1 MANFLNLG
9 NEKFLWAKGI
19 DDKVISYL
27 KTCFNNKEQISSAVH
42 QSMLKYFKEYLCVG
56 GMPSVVDIFLKT
68 NVGIGI
74 ANLILV
80 QYRTTKP
87 GIIFELKVDSS
98 PIDAIKQI
106 KQKNYLE
113 SFNTYK
119 GKILLIGINL
129 DSKTKKHT
137 VLIEEVNK

>member
-1 MANFLNLG
+1 
-9 NEKFLWAKGI
+9 
-19 DDKVISYL
+19 
-27 KTCFNNKEQISSAVH
+27 
-42 QSMLKYFKEYLCVG
+42 MLKYFKEYLCVG

-68 NVGIGI
+68 NVGIGR

-80 QYRTTKP
+80 PYRITKP

-129 DSKTKKHT
+129 DSKTKKHS

>member
-1 MANFLNLG
+1 
-9 NEKFLWAKGI
+9 
-19 DDKVISYL
+19 
-27 KTCFNNKEQISSAVH
+27 
-42 QSMLKYFKEYLCVG
+42 
-56 GMPSVVDIFLKT
+56 MPSVVDIFKKT
-68 NVGIGI
+68 NVGIGR

-80 QYRTTKP
+80 PYRTTKP

-129 DSKTKKHT
+129 DSKTKKHS

>member
-9 NEKFLWAKGI
+9 NEKFLLAKGI

-42 QSMLKYFKEYLCVG
+42 QSMLRYFKEYLCVG

-68 NVGIGI
+68 NVGIGR
-74 ANLILV
+74 ADLILV

-98 PIDAIKQI
+98 PIEAI

-119 GKILLIGINL
+119 EKILLIGFNL
-129 DSKTKKHT
+129 DSKTKKHS

>member
-1 MANFLNLG
+1 MANFLNLE

-42 QSMLKYFKEYLCVG
+42 QSTLKYFKEYLCVG
-56 GMPSVVDIFLKT
+56 GMPSVVDILKKT
-68 NVGIGI
+68 NVGIGR

-80 QYRTTKP
+80 PYRATKP

-119 GKILLIGINL
+119 GKILLIGNNL
-129 DSKTKKHT
+129 DSKTKKHS
-137 VLIEEVNK
+137 VLIGEVNK

>member
-1 MANFLNLG
+1 
-9 NEKFLWAKGI
+9 
-19 DDKVISYL
+19 
-27 KTCFNNKEQISSAVH
+27 
-42 QSMLKYFKEYLCVG
+42 
-56 GMPSVVDIFLKT
+56 MP
-68 NVGIGI
+68 
-74 ANLILV
+74 
-80 QYRTTKP
+80 YRTTKP

-129 DSKTKKHT
+129 DSKTTFKIKYLNKKI
-137 VLIEEVNK
+137 VLK